1 MMLSGETEVSHIFEE
16 AGTYPVV
23 LTAGRDE
30 CSDTAQILV
39 HVITITG
46 IEDATS
52 TAAKFTLFP
61 NPATTIAYV
70 KLANE
75 ELLRDLEYVLVDA
88 AGRIILQKNL
98 STVAPG
104 QMIEIPVSGLSKGA
118 YEVVVHA
125 GNFRGVSRLMVGG
138 K

>member
-1 MMLSGETEVSHIFEE
+1 LE
-16 AGTYPVV
+16 ANS
-23 LTAGRDE
+23 A
-30 CSDTAQILV
+30 A
-39 HVITITG
+39 
-46 IEDATS
+46 AT
-52 TAAKFTLFP
+52 KFTLFP

-75 ELLRDLEYVLVDA
+75 ETLYDLEYVLVDA

-98 STVAPG
+98 STAAPG
-104 QMIEIPVSGLSKGA
+104 QTLEVPVSGLSKGY

-125 GNFRGVSRLMVGG
+125 GSFRGVSRLLVGG